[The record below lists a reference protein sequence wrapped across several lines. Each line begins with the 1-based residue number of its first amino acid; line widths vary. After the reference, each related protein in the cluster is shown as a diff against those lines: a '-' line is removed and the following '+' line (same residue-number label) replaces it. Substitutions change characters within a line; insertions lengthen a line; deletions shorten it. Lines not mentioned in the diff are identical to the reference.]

1 MRAVTKTATTEGTVI
16 HGTHRNQDLV
26 PAFLRELYSKDEDK
40 ARELVALIP
49 SSLQGGALCNHRVLE
64 GMRERR
70 RVDAALVRN
79 ITNAYFMLLLSNL
92 NSNEDHAWW
101 DSDDVMYLLE
111 DLFDALND
119 HAPIGCYFGSH
130 PGDGSDFGYW
140 AHDEIETDI
149 LSGGDQ

>member
-16 HGTHRNQDLV
+16 HGTGRTQDLV
-26 PAFLRELYSKDEDK
+26 PAFLRELYSKDKDK
-40 ARELVALIP
+40 AREL
-49 SSLQGGALCNHRVLE
+49 
-64 GMRERR
+64 
-70 RVDAALVRN
+70 AALVPHELRGFELLPEAFRQRWIDWASN
-79 ITNAYFMLLLSNL
+79 QTNRAILNARFLLLLSNL

-111 DLFDALND
+111 DLFDALDD

-140 AHDEIETDI
+140 AHDEDEGE
-149 LSGGDQ
+149 S

>member
-1 MRAVTKTATTEGTVI
+1 MI

-40 ARELVALIP
+40 ARELAALIP
-49 SSLQGGALCNHRVLE
+49 SGLQGMAMC
-64 GMRERR
+64 
-70 RVDAALVRN
+70 
-79 ITNAYFMLLLSNL
+79 NL
-92 NSNEDHAWW
+92 NSNEGHAWW

-111 DLFDALND
+111 DLFNALND

-140 AHDEIETDI
+140 AHDEDYEGE
-149 LSGGDQ
+149 S

>member
-1 MRAVTKTATTEGTVI
+1 MNKPKTNDVFNGAQEGTVI
-16 HGTHRNQDLV
+16 HGTGRTQDLV

-40 ARELVALIP
+40 ARELAALIP

-64 GMRERR
+64 SMRERR
-70 RVDAALVRN
+70 GVDAALVRN

-92 NSNEDHAWW
+92 NSNENHAWW

-111 DLFDALND
+111 DLFNALND

-140 AHDEIETDI
+140 AHDEDEGE
-149 LSGGDQ
+149 S

>member
-40 ARELVALIP
+40 ARELAALIP
-49 SSLQGGALCNHRVLE
+49 SGLQGMAMCNHRVLE
-64 GMRERR
+64 DMRDEG
-70 RVDAALVRN
+70 VDSTLLRSLAD
-79 ITNAYFMLLLSNL
+79 AYFGLLLSNL

-140 AHDEIETDI
+140 AHDEDYEGE
-149 LSGGDQ
+149 S

>member
-1 MRAVTKTATTEGTVI
+1 MRALTKTATTEGTVI

-40 ARELVALIP
+40 ARELAALIP
-49 SSLQGGALCNHRVLE
+49 SGLQGMAMCNHRALE
-64 GMRERR
+64 DMRDEG
-70 RVDAALVRN
+70 VDSTLLRSLAD
-79 ITNAYFMLLLSNL
+79 AYFGLLLSNL

-111 DLFDALND
+111 DLFDALDD

-140 AHDEIETDI
+140 AHDEDEGE
-149 LSGGDQ
+149 S

>member
-26 PAFLRELYSKDEDK
+26 PAFLRELYSKDEDR
-40 ARELVALIP
+40 ARELAALIP
-49 SSLQGGALCNHRVLE
+49 SSLQGMAMCNHRVLE
-64 GMRERR
+64 DMRDEG
-70 RVDAALVRN
+70 VDSTLLRSLAD
-79 ITNAYFMLLLSNL
+79 AYFGLLLSNL

-140 AHDEIETDI
+140 AHDEDEGE
-149 LSGGDQ
+149 S